1 MNEIIQGSPEWFA
14 VRLGKVTASRIAD
27 LTARTK
33 TGYSTSR
40 ANYMADLIAERLT
53 GVPAESYKSPAMQ
66 WGTDNEADA
75 RSNYEFMTDAEVV
88 PVAFVDH
95 PTIPMA
101 GASPDGF
108 VGDAGLVEFKCPL
121 TATHIETLR
130 GGSIDGKYIKQVQ
143 WQMACRPERLW
154 CDWVSFDPRLP
165 ASMRLFIQRVPRDNA
180 MIAALEKEVIEFLAE
195 LAITLADLRAR
206 YEAKAAAA

>member
-1 MNEIIQGSPEWFA
+1 MSEIIQGSPEWFA
-14 VRLGKVTASRIAD
+14 IRLGKVTASRIPD

-53 GVPAESYKSPAMQ
+53 GVPAESFKSAAMQ
-66 WGTDNEADA
+66 WGTDNEGEA
-75 RSNYEFMTDAEVV
+75 RSNYEFMTDCEVASV
-88 PVAFVDH
+88 GFVQH

-108 VGDAGLVEFKCPL
+108 VGEDGLVEFKCPL

-130 GGSIDGKYIKQVQ
+130 GGSIDGKYLKQVQ
-143 WQMACRPERLW
+143 WQMACRPERKW

-165 ASMRLFIQRVPRDNA
+165 ASMRLFVQRVQRDSA
-180 MIAALEKEVIEFLAE
+180 AIAALEKEVIEFLSE
-195 LAITLADLRAR
+195 LDTTLADLRGR
-206 YEAKAAAA
+206 YETRAAA